1 METAHKFS
9 IGERVHI
16 RPQMI
21 AFGHQ
26 RTPYEI
32 TRLLPPS
39 GRDCQYRVKSTVDN
53 QERVIREVDILER

>member
-1 METAHKFS
+1 M
-9 IGERVHI
+9 V
-16 RPQMI
+16 

-39 GRDCQYRVKSTVDN
+39 GHDYQYRVKSTVDH
-53 QERVIREVDILER
+53 QERVIRETDILEPAAAG